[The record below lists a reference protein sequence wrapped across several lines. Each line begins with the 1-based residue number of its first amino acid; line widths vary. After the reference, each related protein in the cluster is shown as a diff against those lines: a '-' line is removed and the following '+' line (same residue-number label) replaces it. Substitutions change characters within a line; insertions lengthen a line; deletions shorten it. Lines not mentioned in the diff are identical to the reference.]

1 MARPIETEEDA
12 AFEADPISPLTVSP
26 VNHAMDMWNNAASLL
41 VVQEEGSSA
50 MDTCEIV
57 RLASHAGSPRRS

>member
-26 VNHAMDMWNNAASLL
+26 VNHAMDM
-41 VVQEEGSSA
+41 
-50 MDTCEIV
+50 
-57 RLASHAGSPRRS
+57 